1 MKNIDKTFSDNLKGR
16 LRAKQDEMPKVAGT
30 MGTADGRLHVPNLD
44 GYIYVT
50 IADKSVPVFCS
61 LVAPRVG
68 KKVWVGKTSVDS
80 KLEQVL
86 STRSSTPEGGST
98 ITGSGYAP
106 ATRYE
111 WMRKGGSQD
120 PLHVHLR
127 ALSYLKI
134 SPSQLGG
141 LNIELFG
148 GVVRSSGTS
157 IRIEKQDIDISAH
170 VPVTAG
176 KSALVKISIDSVGA
190 VVQTKGTE
198 FDTGDPITLALEPD
212 DPADTVFVSGMVR
225 VYYGQTTPRET
236 PTNTDF
242 IDLRFTGLNWGA
254 GGSGGISDAPS
265 DGVRYGRKDGAW
277 VDLDAVYGGGGIPVV
292 TSDPAT
298 PTDGQLWSLR
308 ATTGAI
314 ADGTAMGAL
323 GMTYSGN
330 TGSTALL
337 QLSQWDDVAGTIIRY
352 ARS

>member
-1 MKNIDKTFSDNLKGR
+1 MKNIDKTFSNNLKGR

-50 IADKSVPVFCS
+50 IADKSVPVFCA

-134 SPSQLGG
+134 SPSKLGG
-141 LNIELFG
+141 LNIELFS
-148 GVVRSSGTS
+148 GVVRSGGSS

-170 VPVTAG
+170 VPTTPD
-176 KSALVKISIDSVGA
+176 KSALVKISIDSAGT
-190 VVQTKGTE
+190 VVQTKGDE
-198 FDTGDPITLALEPD
+198 FDTGDPITLVLEPA

-254 GGSGGISDAPS
+254 GGTGISDAPS
-265 DGVRYGRKDGAW
+265 DDVRYGRKDGAW
-277 VDLDAVYGGGGIPVV
+277 VDLDAAFGGGGGGGAFQRVL
-292 TSDPAT
+292 TSDLT
-298 PTDGQLWSLR
+298 L
-308 ATTGAI
+308 
-314 ADGTAMGAL
+314 ADGECLIVVNYLDVGAH
-323 GMTYSGN
+323 
-330 TGSTALL
+330 LL
-337 QLSQWDDVAGTIIRY
+337 TLNGDSILEVT
-352 ARS
+352 